1 MNNRTKEAD
10 TASPRS
16 AGVVEADVRQA
27 LEILGEGARL
37 DILGEHADL
46 VRYAESAITAQH
58 SERRLRVRVRVDR
71 NGRSVAGSLETLDPD
86 AVRSLADR
94 LTAAIADLPTG
105 PETAA
110 TPDADQTDHADHS
123 VATPV
128 IPAAPSVLESDPAVR
143 HRWFA
148 TVRDGLGSSA
158 TLGGAIRYDVLDR
171 VVADAT
177 GLFRAETLTKASIQA
192 IAKQDGRS
200 ASVRLMHRD
209 ADQLPIEEIPD
220 RLRAALRP
228 LPAIDAHHGTC
239 RVLLKPQ
246 AANALIATYGY
257 AVLGANA
264 YTTGR
269 SVVSGRLGEKVA
281 SELVTLVD
289 DGCDPDGL
297 PSGFDAE
304 GNVRRRTPLIDDGV
318 LVGLVSD
325 RRRAGVTGGVPTGHA
340 VPDGW
345 RFGGDPVP
353 SHLLLDAGTSS
364 DDELLAECG
373 SGLVVN
379 RLDYLRVLHPKETL
393 VTGTTRDATYWA
405 EDGELVGWHPQLR
418 FTFRMDEV
426 MNAIIG
432 VGSSRERCDQTFMES
447 VVVPSLLIEAGPLV
461 LP

>member
-1 MNNRTKEAD
+1 MSISETE
-10 TASPRS
+10 
-16 AGVVEADVRQA
+16 VRQA
-27 LEILGEGARL
+27 LDILGDGARL

-46 VRYAESAITAQH
+46 LRYAESEITAQH
-58 SERRLRVRVRVDR
+58 SERRLRVRVRVNR
-71 NGRSVAGSLETLDPD
+71 NGRSVAGSLETLAPD

-94 LTAAIADLPTG
+94 LTAALADLPAGQERTATPDG
-105 PETAA
+105 DHSAA
-110 TPDADQTDHADHS
+110 TPA
-123 VATPV
+123 
-128 IPAAPSVLESDPAVR
+128 IPPAPSVLESDPAVR
-143 HRWFA
+143 HRWFS
-148 TVRDGLGSSA
+148 TVRDGLDPSVK
-158 TLGGAIRYDVLDR
+158 LGGAIRYDVLDR
-171 VVADAT
+171 VVAESG

-192 IAKQDGRS
+192 IAKQDGKS

-220 RLRAALRP
+220 RLREALRP
-228 LPAIDAHHGTC
+228 LPTVEAHHGTC

-264 YTTGR
+264 YATGR
-269 SVVSGRLGEKVA
+269 SAASGRLGEKIT

-304 GNVRRRTPLIDDGV
+304 GNVRRRTPLIEDGV

-325 RRRAGVTGGVPTGHA
+325 RRRAGLTGGVPTGHA

-353 SHLLLDAGTSS
+353 SHLLLEAGTSTE
-364 DDELLAECG
+364 DELLAECG

-405 EDGELVGWHPQLR
+405 EGGKLVGWHPQLR
-418 FTFRMDEV
+418 FTFRMEDV

-432 VGSSRERCDQTFMES
+432 VGSIRDRCDQTFMES
-447 VVVPSLLIEAGPLV
+447 VVVPSLLIDAGPLV

>member
-1 MNNRTKEAD
+1 MSID
-10 TASPRS
+10 Q
-16 AGVVEADVRQA
+16 ADVRRA
-27 LEILGEGARL
+27 LEILGDGARL
-37 DILGEHADL
+37 DILGEHSDL
-46 VRYAESAITAQH
+46 LRYAESEITAQH

-71 NGRSVAGSLETLDPD
+71 NGRSVAGSLETLDRE

-94 LTAAIADLPTG
+94 LSAALADLPAG
-105 PETAA
+105 PTRRDTDGAG
-110 TPDADQTDHADHS
+110 PADRADHS
-123 VATPV
+123 APTPV
-128 IPAAPSVLESDPAVR
+128 IAPAASVLESDPAVR
-143 HRWFA
+143 HRWF
-148 TVRDGLGSSA
+148 TSVRDGLGSSA
-158 TLGGAIRYDVLDR
+158 KLGGAIRYDVLDR

-228 LPAIDAHHGTC
+228 LPTADARHGTC
-239 RVLLKPQ
+239 RVLLRPQ

-264 YTTGR
+264 YATGR
-269 SVVSGRLGEKVA
+269 SVVSGRLGEQVA

-304 GNVRRRTPLIDDGV
+304 GNVRRRTPLLDHGV

-353 SHLLLDAGTSS
+353 SHLLLDAGTST
-364 DDELLAECG
+364 DDELLAATG
-373 SGLVVN
+373 SGLVVS

-426 MNAIIG
+426 LNAIVGIG
-432 VGSSRERCDQTFMES
+432 SARERCDQTFMES

>member
-1 MNNRTKEAD
+1 MKNRTKETD
-10 TASPRS
+10 PASLRS
-16 AGVVEADVRQA
+16 AGVKEADVRRA
-27 LEILGEGARL
+27 LEILGDGARL

-46 VRYAESAITAQH
+46 LRYAESAITAQH

-94 LTAAIADLPTG
+94 LNAAISDLP
-105 PETAA
+105 PIPSEA
-110 TPDADQTDHADHS
+110 TPDAVHDGGDHS

-128 IPAAPSVLESDPAVR
+128 IPAAASVLESDPAVR
-143 HRWFA
+143 HRWFT
-148 TVRDGLGSSA
+148 TVRDGLDSSA

-171 VVADAT
+171 VVADAN

-200 ASVRLMHRD
+200 VSVRLMHRD

-228 LPAIDAHHGTC
+228 LPTIDARHGTC

-264 YTTGR
+264 YATGR

-281 SELVTLVD
+281 SDLVTLVD

-304 GNVRRRTPLIDDGV
+304 GNVRRRTPLLEKGV

-364 DDELLAECG
+364 EDELLAETG

-418 FTFRMDEV
+418 FTFRMDDV

-432 VGSSRERCDQTFMES
+432 IGSTRERCDQTFMES
-447 VVVPSLLIEAGPLV
+447 VVVPSLLVEAGPLV